1 MLFQYIYIYVL
12 NDDIPKNIIEQYVYM
27 PWSSGC
33 NTCRRFCKDT
43 SPGMDGPNRTGYV
56 LWVEAL

>member
-1 MLFQYIYIYVL
+1 MLFQYIYVL

-43 SPGMDGPNRTGYV
+43 PPGIP
-56 LWVEAL
+56 